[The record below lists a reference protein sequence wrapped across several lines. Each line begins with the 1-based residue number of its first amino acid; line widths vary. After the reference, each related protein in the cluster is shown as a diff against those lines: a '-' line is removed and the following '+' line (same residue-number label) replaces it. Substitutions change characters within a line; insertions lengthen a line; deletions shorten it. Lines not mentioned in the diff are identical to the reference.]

1 MKNVAT
7 MIPEEIELM
16 NVLTNR
22 VNTIISDIEKALVSL
37 NRDNI
42 AETMQKGMRAQNDE
56 YVIDYVDY
64 DLRQKLSATVDY
76 CCMYLAATMEG

>member
-1 MKNVAT
+1 MLNINT
-7 MIPEEIELM
+7 MIPEEIEFM

-22 VNTIISDIEKALVSL
+22 VNNIISDIENALKTCD
-37 NRDNI
+37 REKI
-42 AETMQKGMRAQNDE
+42 AETMQKGMRFQNDE

-64 DLRQKLSATVDY
+64 ELRQKLSATIDY

>member
-1 MKNVAT
+1 MLNINT
-7 MIPEEIELM
+7 MIPEEIEFM

-22 VNTIISDIEKALVSL
+22 VNNIISKIESALKTCD
-37 NRDNI
+37 RETI
-42 AETMQKGMRAQNDE
+42 AEAMQKGMRLQNDE

-64 DLRQKLSATVDY
+64 ELRQKLSATIDY

>member
-1 MKNVAT
+1 MLNINT
-7 MIPEEIELM
+7 MIPEEIEFM

-22 VNTIISDIEKALVSL
+22 VNNIISDIENALKTC
-37 NRDNI
+37 DHEKI
-42 AETMQKGMRAQNDE
+42 AETMQKGMRLQNDE

-64 DLRQKLSATVDY
+64 ELRQKLSATIDY

>member
-1 MKNVAT
+1 MLNINT

-22 VNTIISDIEKALVSL
+22 VNNVISATEKALISVDRNS
-37 NRDNI
+37 I
-42 AETMQKGMRAQNDE
+42 METMQKGMRLQNDE
-56 YVIDYVDY
+56 YVIDYVNY
-64 DLRQKLSATVDY
+64 ELRQKLSATIDY